1 MNVLIAG
8 GSGFL
13 GRALSE
19 SLLARNHNVTVLTR
33 RAPRQ
38 PNHIQ
43 WDGYTTNGWSHLVNE
58 MDAVVNLTGYGLDHG
73 PWTKRQKQRFADSRV
88 LPGLALVSAFEKAS
102 RRPNIFLQ
110 TSGIN
115 RYGLRGDG
123 IADESFP
130 PANDFLGQLT
140 VQWENATQP
149 IEELGVRRVVI
160 RSAVV
165 LARRGGLFPL
175 MTLPVRLFF
184 GGRFGEGSQAMNWI
198 HVSDYVNAMCFL
210 LENEHARGP
219 YNLISPEPTTN
230 ADFMREIARALH
242 RPYWFH
248 IPSFLLRMAMG
259 EMSVLLTEGRFAQPK
274 RLLESGFKFQ
284 FGTLEDALTNLLA

>member
-13 GRALSE
+13 GSE
-19 SLLARNHNVTVLTR
+19 VAKSLLARKHNVTVLTR

-38 PNHIQ
+38 PNQIR
-43 WDGYTTNGWSHLVNE
+43 WDGYTTNRWSHLINE

-73 PWTKRQKQRFADSRV
+73 PWTKRQKQKFVDSRV
-88 LPGLALVSAFEKAS
+88 IPGLALVSAFEKAS
-102 RRPNIFLQ
+102 RRPNRFLQ
-110 TSGIN
+110 ISGIN
-115 RYGLRGDG
+115 RYGSRGEG

-140 VQWENATQP
+140 VKWENATQP

-165 LARRGGLFPL
+165 LAKRGGLFPL
-175 MTLPVRLFF
+175 MALPVRLFF

-198 HVSDYVNAMCFL
+198 HATDFVNAVCFL
-210 LENEHARGP
+210 LENEHAGGP
-219 YNLISPEPTTN
+219 YNLISPQPTTN
-230 ADFMREIARALH
+230 ADFTREIARVLR

-248 IPSFLLRMAMG
+248 IPSRLLQMTMG
-259 EMSVLLTEGRFAQPK
+259 EMSVTLTKGRFAKPK
-274 RLLESGFKFQ
+274 RLLESGFEFQ
-284 FGTLEDALTNLLA
+284 FGTLEDAMKNLLA

>member
-13 GRALSE
+13 GSE
-19 SLLARNHNVTVLTR
+19 VAKSLLARKHYVTILTR
-33 RAPRQ
+33 RAPGR
-38 PNHIQ
+38 PNQIQ
-43 WDGYTTNGWSHLVNE
+43 WDGYTTNGWGHLVNE

-73 PWTKRQKQRFADSRV
+73 PWTKRRKQKFVDSRV
-88 LPGLALVSAFEKAS
+88 LPALALVSAFEKAS
-102 RRPNIFLQ
+102 RRPSVFLQ
-110 TSGIN
+110 ASGIN
-115 RYGLRGDG
+115 RYGFRGEG
-123 IADESFP
+123 NADESFP

-175 MTLPVRLFF
+175 MALPVRLFF
-184 GGRFGEGSQAMNWI
+184 GGRFGGGSQAMNWI
-198 HVSDYVNAMCFL
+198 HIADYVNSVCFL
-210 LENEHARGP
+210 LENDKARGP

-230 ADFMREIARALH
+230 ADFMREIARVLR

-248 IPSFLLRMAMG
+248 IPSFLLKMTMG
-259 EMSVLLTEGRFAQPK
+259 EMSILLTEGRFAQPK
-274 RLLESGFKFQ
+274 RLLESGFMFQ
-284 FGTLEDALTNLLA
+284 FGTLEDAMNNLLA